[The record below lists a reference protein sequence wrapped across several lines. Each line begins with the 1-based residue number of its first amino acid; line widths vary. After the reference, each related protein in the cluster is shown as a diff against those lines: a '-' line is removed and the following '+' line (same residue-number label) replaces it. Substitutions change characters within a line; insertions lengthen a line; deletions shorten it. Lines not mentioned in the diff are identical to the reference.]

1 MPIPNSVTKIG
12 SEAFSG
18 CESLTSVTIPEGVTE
33 IRDNT
38 FSDCTGLTSIAI
50 PAGVTRIGDCA
61 FWGCA
66 RLGSV
71 TLPEAVTE
79 IGDWAFQDCTG
90 LDSIVI
96 PRNVGKIGKTVFENC
111 RPALIAPHI
120 SINDFAPVDK
130 LGAVRGFA
138 KLYLEK
144 AEMDED
150 IRAGYL
156 KHIRGQKKLLYPH
169 AVQYGELLQLMF
181 EERMIPRQDI
191 DLLLNECD
199 RQNNA
204 AARAAVLEYAH

>member
-1 MPIPNSVTKIG
+1 M
-12 SEAFSG
+12 
-18 CESLTSVTIPEGVTE
+18 TIPE
-33 IRDNT
+33 
-38 FSDCTGLTSIAI
+38 
-50 PAGVTRIGDCA
+50 
-61 FWGCA
+61 
-66 RLGSV
+66 SV
-71 TLPEAVTE
+71 TT
-79 IGDWAFQDCTG
+79 IDK
-90 LDSIVI
+90 S
-96 PRNVGKIGKTVFENC
+96 VFKNS
-111 RPALIAPHI
+111 RPAIIAPHI
-120 SINDFAPVDK
+120 PVGGFDAAGK
-130 LGAVRGFA
+130 PGACRGFA

-199 RQNNA
+199 KQNNA